1 MKKNVTKKMKTK
13 MKKTRVIRGGLTKMP
28 LANPMP
34 TITTMPTMP
43 AMPAVTDI
51 ISDRIEAKH
60 PGIIGPASAY
70 ATELGNNL
78 ASRIPFTDNIKSTLN
93 GILQTLKDPEMR
105 QNIRNIVGEGATT
118 LAIGLEASQPAID
131 KVFSSIVDAIEKSTE
146 KIANA
151 SISVFMNTA
160 EEVPGIGIFIGTI
173 RSLDTIVK
181 TIQSLVNAGS
191 EVIIA
196 NADAVSEITERI
208 QQIKSQLLNK
218 VNALSTKAD
227 NLSQMTGAI
236 PDNLAG
242 NFANNLAGN
251 LTNKLNTAQGN
262 MMSSLNSK
270 IESKMPSFPMPPTA
284 SMPLQQAAHAAQVA
298 GGGLSINNIS
308 KQLYLKKKI
317 LKQLGGSIS
326 EFHDSTLHPRRLVK
340 TFKRK
345 HRR

>member
-1 MKKNVTKKMKTK
+1 MKKNITKKMKIKPKT
-13 MKKTRVIRGGLTKMP
+13 KKTRVIRGGLTQMP
-28 LANPMP
+28 LANVMS
-34 TITTMPTMP
+34 TI
-43 AMPAVTDI
+43 PAVPDI

-60 PGIIGPASAY
+60 PGVIGPASAY
-70 ATELGNNL
+70 ATQIGNNI
-78 ASRIPFTDNIKSTLN
+78 ASRIPFTDNIKNTLN

-118 LAIGLEASQPAID
+118 LAIGLDASQPAID

-151 SISVFMNTA
+151 SVSVFMNTA
-160 EEVPGIGIFIGTI
+160 EEIPGIGIFIGTI

-227 NLSQMTGAI
+227 NLSQMTGNI
-236 PDNLAG
+236 SDNLAG
-242 NFANNLAGN
+242 NFAGNIASN

-270 IESKMPSFPMPPTA
+270 IESKMPSFPMPPIT
-284 SMPLQQAAHAAQVA
+284 SMPVQQSA
-298 GGGLSINNIS
+298 GGGLSVNDIS
-308 KQLYLKKKI
+308 KKIYLKKKI
-317 LKQLGGSIS
+317 LKNLGGSIS
-326 EFHDSTLHPRRLVK
+326 EFHDSTLHPRRLAK

-345 HRR
+345 HGHDKT